1 MITIRETITVVSMM
15 FSLLLPAEPY
25 AGIAGKRMG
34 SSTMRR
40 YTPLNGQSGNIR
52 KNGAIA
58 NRVVGYH
65 VLCSKKFSVNK
76 LLIVC

>member
-15 FSLLLPAEPY
+15 FLLFPPAEPY

-58 NRVVGYH
+58 NRVVGIMYCIAQNF
-65 VLCSKKFSVNK
+65 VLTNY
-76 LLIVC
+76 

>member
-1 MITIRETITVVSMM
+1 MNTIRETITTQSMM
-15 FSLLLPAEPY
+15 LIRFLLFLTAEPY

-58 NRVVGYH
+58 NRVVGCY
-65 VLCSKKFSVNK
+65 VLYRKN
-76 LLIVC
+76 L